1 MSVTLGLGIDTGL
14 TRSFLATPEGY
25 GMRLGSYCLCARL
38 LKSTLRLRHARSV
51 SLECIHIFLWV
62 AKDLCWMLDI
72 FEMAV
77 VFGSLALAWWY
88 VPV

>member
-1 MSVTLGLGIDTGL
+1 MPTPVKVHSLFASG
-14 TRSFLATPEGY
+14 SF
-25 GMRLGSYCLCARL
+25 
-38 LKSTLRLRHARSV
+38 